1 MRKVLKC
8 PWVAEVSSSG
18 GFCCCPKWSLFYF
31 YNFFKVYLLDWRHV
45 AHVHGFPTRCAWVT
59 EGFVI
64 FVPLHCSPWLHNSP
78 FFSMTVAV
86 TFVVHTLHN
95 SWPLSTCF
103 PFSARFMP
111 LSNQK
116 GLIFWWLS
124 PCSIILHFFV
134 QLERFDLSGG
144 IVAFHYL

>member
-64 FVPLHCSPWLHNSP
+64 FVPLHSSPWFTLSTALHSFPWLWLWPLCSSRLLSIPFGFSP
-78 FFSMTVAV
+78 FHSSPWFRSFKSPLCSSQCTVFQPGA
-86 TFVVHTLHN
+86 L
-95 SWPLSTCF
+95 
-103 PFSARFMP
+103 
-111 LSNQK
+111 
-116 GLIFWWLS
+116 G
-124 PCSIILHFFV
+124 
-134 QLERFDLSGG
+134 
-144 IVAFHYL
+144 